1 MSRSKTWSP
10 IDCLPAAKLTE
21 SGLLEPEEHEVVLWT
36 RGTGQGSN
44 ELRATD
50 TDPMQAL
57 TPAGNL
63 ANTTGKTWV
72 DRTTDISVTITTH
85 RILFL
90 HSEETT
96 SMGVLHKGRFL
107 HLSHLTGCEIES
119 TGLFK
124 SPRILLISLLGELL
138 LIFRGDKGTQNAKDA
153 LQNLQTA
160 LRRKEWETAERLERQ
175 SKQVNQGGSQKT
187 RVGIDAIISRNKA
200 RHQQASSLTE
210 SAFTGDAET
219 LLQEAAALVKI
230 IQKYVATL
238 DRHENNNDDEDNDKL
253 AALLQ
258 NMGMTT
264 ALSKADFKG
273 REKAYYEQLA
283 RQLADFL
290 RPKLKESLMMTLT
303 DVYCL
308 YNRARGTN
316 LVSPEDLLQAVDRL
330 SDLRLGLSARTF
342 PSGLRVIQDDA
353 LTQDAWRDRLVA
365 VAAKDGCTSNTVA
378 HELHL
383 SWILA
388 NELLLQAEQEGALVR
403 DETSES
409 LRFYPNLFE
418 KWAAALPTAS
428 LGR

>member
-1 MSRSKTWSP
+1 MSTRSTTWSP
-10 IDCLPAAKLTE
+10 IDCLPAAKLTG
-21 SGLLEPEEHEVVLWT
+21 SGLLQPEEHEVILWT
-36 RGTGQGSN
+36 RASGEGGVSN
-44 ELRATD
+44 ELRCAD
-50 TDPMQAL
+50 TEEPMQAL
-57 TPAGNL
+57 TPAGNP
-63 ANTTGKTWV
+63 ANTQGKTWV

-85 RILFL
+85 RILFQQTEDTA
-90 HSEETT
+90 SVGT
-96 SMGVLHKGRFL
+96 MHKGRFL
-107 HLSHLTGCEIES
+107 HLSHLLSCQIEAP
-119 TGLFK
+119 LFK
-124 SPRILLISLLGELL
+124 SPRILLVTLLGELF
-138 LIFRGDKGTQNAKDA
+138 LIFRGDKASQNSKDA

-160 LRRKEWETAERLERQ
+160 LRRKEWEIAERLERKN
-175 SKQVNQGGSQKT
+175 KQANNIAQRTK
-187 RVGIDAIISRNKA
+187 VGVDAIVSRNMA
-200 RHQQASSLTE
+200 RHEQANQVTE
-210 SAFTGDAET
+210 SAFTGDAES
-219 LLQEAAALVKI
+219 LLKEAAALVKI

-238 DRHENNNDDEDNDKL
+238 DRHEGSNDEDNDKL

-264 ALSKADFKG
+264 ALRKADFQG
-273 REKAYYEQLA
+273 REKAYYAQLA

-316 LVSPEDLLQAVDRL
+316 LISPEDLLQAVERFQ
-330 SDLRLGLSARTF
+330 DLRLGLSSRTF
-342 PSGLRVIQDDA
+342 PSGLQVIQDDA
-353 LTQDAWRDRLVA
+353 LTQDAWRDRLVK
-365 VAAKDGCTSNTVA
+365 AAENGCTSNTVA

-418 KWAAALPTAS
+418 KWARDLSTVS
-428 LGR
+428 

>member
-1 MSRSKTWSP
+1 MSRSTTWSP
-10 IDCLPAAKLTE
+10 IDCLPAAKLTA
-21 SGLLEPEEHEVVLWT
+21 SGLLETEEHEVILWT
-36 RGTGQGSN
+36 RGSGEGGLSN

-50 TDPMQAL
+50 SDPMQAL

-63 ANTTGKTWV
+63 ANTHGKTWL

-85 RILFL
+85 RILFQQ
-90 HSEETT
+90 SQETT
-96 SMGVLHKGRFL
+96 TSGGSGGVKGRFL
-107 HLSHLTGCEIES
+107 HLSHLTGCQVES
-119 TGLFK
+119 ALFK
-124 SPRILLISLLGELL
+124 SPRILLITLLGELL
-138 LIFRGDKGTQNAKDA
+138 LIFRGDKGTQDAKDA
-153 LQNLQTA
+153 LANLRTA
-160 LRRKEWETAERLERQ
+160 LRRKEWETAQRLERQ
-175 SKQVNQGGSQKT
+175 SKQANRGGSQQPK
-187 RVGIDAIISRNKA
+187 VGVDAIISRNKA
-200 RHQQASSLTE
+200 RHEQAASVTE

-219 LLQEAAALVKI
+219 LLQEAASLVKI

-238 DRHENNNDDEDNDKL
+238 DRHEGSNDEDNDKL

-273 REKAYYEQLA
+273 REKAYYTQLS

-330 SDLRLGLSARTF
+330 RDLKLGLSARTF
-342 PSGLRVIQDDA
+342 PSGLQVIQDDA

-365 VAAKDGCTSNTVA
+365 AAKDGCTSNTVA

-403 DETSES
+403 DETAES

-418 KWAAALPTAS
+418 KWANDLAKTT
-428 LGR
+428 

>member
-1 MSRSKTWSP
+1 MSRNTTWSP
-10 IDCLPAAKLTE
+10 IDCLPAAKLTG
-21 SGLLEPEEHEVVLWT
+21 SGLLQAEEHEVILWT
-36 RGTGQGSN
+36 RSSGEGGVSN

-50 TDPMQAL
+50 AEPMQAL
-57 TPAGNL
+57 TPAGNP
-63 ANTTGKTWV
+63 ANTSGKTWV
-72 DRTTDISVTITTH
+72 DRSVDISLTITTH

-90 HSEETT
+90 QSEDTPP
-96 SMGVLHKGRFL
+96 SGVKHKGRFL
-107 HLSHLTGCEIES
+107 HLSHLMSCQMEAP
-119 TGLFK
+119 LFK
-124 SPRILLISLLGELL
+124 SPRILLMTLLGELF
-138 LIFRGDKGTQNAKDA
+138 LIFRGDKASQNVKDA
-153 LQNLQTA
+153 LHNLQTA

-175 SKQVNQGGSQKT
+175 AKRANGGSQKA
-187 RVGIDAIISRNKA
+187 RVGVDAIVSRSMA
-200 RHQQASSLTE
+200 RHEQAATVTE
-210 SAFTGDAET
+210 SAFTGDAES

-238 DRHENNNDDEDNDKL
+238 DRHENSQDEENDKL

-258 NMGMTT
+258 DMGMTT
-264 ALSKADFKG
+264 ALRKADFQG
-273 REKAYYEQLA
+273 REKAYYSQLA

-330 SDLRLGLSARTF
+330 EDLKLGLSARTF

-353 LTQDAWRDRLVA
+353 LTQDAWRDRLVE
-365 VAAKDGCTSNTVA
+365 AAEGGCTTNTVA
-378 HELHL
+378 HKLHL

-409 LRFYPNLFE
+409 LRFFPNLFE
-418 KWAAALPTAS
+418 KWASELAT
-428 LGR
+428 